1 MSKYLAITGDI
12 NTNTYSNALRFVEE
26 TLKEGTKDIVII
38 INSTGGSV
46 DNGFAIYD
54 LIKSINYSHIT
65 TIAIGTCASIATIL
79 FALGDTRL
87 IAPNAIYVLH
97 SASVRFNNGANM
109 NVADAKELLEDLQK
123 DNERIFSALD
133 VASPTTSSSN
143 YIKEVLSSG
152 KDYKL
157 DANEVVNKGFATD
170 FLADFPKENFNSIY

>member
-1 MSKYLAITGDI
+1 MQLNDAIVQRIYEVCDEKGVNICDASLKGGMSP
-12 NTNTYSNALRFVEE
+12 S
-26 TLKEGTKDIVII
+26 
-38 INSTGGSV
+38 
-46 DNGFAIYD
+46 AIYD
-54 LIKSINYSHIT
+54 LIKSINYLHIT

-79 FALGDTRL
+79 FALGNTRL

-97 SASVRFNNGANM
+97 SASVRCNNGANM
-109 NVADAKELLEDLQK
+109 NVVDAKELLEDLQK

-133 VASPTTSSSN
+133 VAAPTTSSSN

-170 FLADFPKENFNSIY
+170 FLTDFPKGNFNSI

>member
-1 MSKYLAITGDI
+1 MSKYLAITGEI
-12 NTNTYSNALRFVEE
+12 NTSTYSNALRFVEE
-26 TLKEGTKDIVII
+26 TVKEGIKDIVII

-109 NVADAKELLEDLQK
+109 TVADAKDLVEDLQK
-123 DNERIFSALD
+123 DNERIFSAL
-133 VASPTTSSSN
+133 APTTSSSN

-170 FLADFPKENFNSIY
+170 FLTDFPKGNPNSIY

>member
-1 MSKYLAITGDI
+1 MSKYLAITGEI
-12 NTNTYSNALRFVEE
+12 NEGTYAHTLRFVEE
-26 TLKEGTKDIVII
+26 TLKEDTKD
-38 INSTGGSV
+38 
-46 DNGFAIYD
+46 Y
-54 LIKSINYSHIT
+54 LHIT

-97 SASVRFNNGANM
+97 SASVRCNNGANM
-109 NVADAKELLEDLQK
+109 NVVDVKELLEDLQK

-133 VASPTTSSSN
+133 IAAPTTSSSN

-170 FLADFPKENFNSIY
+170 FLSDFPKGNFNSIY